1 MGPLPET
8 PRCNKHLLVVKDHF
22 TKWCEIFP
30 TPDQKARTV
39 AQTLV
44 SSLFGH
50 VGPFQIIHSDQGRNV
65 ESDLMHEVCQ
75 IMGIH
80 KSKTTAYHPQCD
92 VLVERQNRK
101 IQDIPSAFVS

>member
-1 MGPLPET
+1 M
-8 PRCNKHLLVVKDHF
+8 DHF
-22 TKWCEIFP
+22 TKWFEIFP

-44 SSLFGH
+44 SSLFGG

-75 IMGIH
+75 IMGKINIEPLPITPSVMDWS
-80 KSKTTAYHPQCD
+80 KDKITRSKTCFQ
-92 VLVERQNRK
+92 
-101 IQDIPSAFVS
+101 PSFPSIKTTGTLG